1 MHLYIYIY
9 IYTVSS
15 SLPLAVVISL
25 SLFAICIQT
34 HICRRTTSSYIS
46 SGINVSVLLLLATCV
61 NCLRGASAAA
71 SVPNPNII
79 IFGFTSSPSSWN
91 FTSSCAH
98 GYGQQH
104 DGSSKRSCT
113 KGLPCAGFGLIQ
125 IRFRKDL
132 SPDAYLVVGRLS
144 SIPTLFTS
152 SDACQ
157 VVGRFSQARLC
168 SRKLVSSEA
177 CLVVGLLSGFQKL
190 V

>member
-1 MHLYIYIY
+1 ML
-9 IYTVSS
+9 
-15 SLPLAVVISL
+15 L
-25 SLFAICIQT
+25 
-34 HICRRTTSSYIS
+34 
-46 SGINVSVLLLLATCV
+46 LLLLATCLI
-61 NCLRGASAAA
+61 CLLGARAAA

-79 IFGFTSSPSSWN
+79 IVGFTPSPSSWK
-91 FTSSCAH
+91 FTLSCADVH
-98 GYGQQH
+98 VQQH

-125 IRFRKDL
+125 IGFRKDL

-157 VVGRFSQARLC
+157 VVGRFSQARLS
-168 SRKLVSSEA
+168 SRELVSSDA
-177 CLVVGLLSGFQKL
+177 CLVVGLLSGLQKL